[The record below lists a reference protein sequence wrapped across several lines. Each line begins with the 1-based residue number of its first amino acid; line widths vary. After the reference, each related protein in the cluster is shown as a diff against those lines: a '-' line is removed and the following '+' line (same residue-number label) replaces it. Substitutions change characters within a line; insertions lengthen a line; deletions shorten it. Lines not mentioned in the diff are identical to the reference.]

1 MTLSPIR
8 IASLSLATVAAPAY
22 AAPGDARMLDLDRSG
37 GCELSIASAGKAML
51 LRASGL
57 IPGETYRFTLTN
69 GDMKPVAFSAYAD
82 SQGGLIQY
90 YIPMITRIQ
99 TFSLVGGTSL
109 LIVVGVALDTMQNL
123 ESHLV
128 MRNYEGFIKPGGR
141 TRSRTSST
149 APSLR

>member
-90 YIPMITRIQ
+90 YIPFRLNRDGDTVRVNIAAARC
-99 TFSLVGGTSL
+99 SLAAQADWNR
-109 LIVVGVALDTMQNL
+109 GVAT
-123 ESHLV
+123 
-128 MRNYEGFIKPGGR
+128 IP
-141 TRSRTSST
+141 
-149 APSLR
+149 